1 MKLSWNGASVF
12 MDCLAGLGV
21 GYRRGKHLAVPRTW
35 KRYGTLHHRLD
46 ITISHG
52 LAPASRLA
60 GMPVSIQRLGA
71 ASGVAPLQT
80 IERPFGTGH
89 HPRPFA
95 NLHVEAVRHVRAV
108 RLKDGIDGIHQLP
121 HQRCLLPIEKN
132 FTDRHTSIT
141 AKIRIVKNEMYGLIK
156 MVVLNACREIMVHPG
171 FHLILQIL
179 EFPQISEQLHSHF
192 RIFQARHLNISYPVT
207 RRL

>member
-1 MKLSWNGASVF
+1 MSPACPGHQPAADAKSCPLPTRTPSPASTAQRSPCIAAARPPLRRRLSIRVREGGLKLSWNGALVS
-12 MDCLAGLGV
+12 MDCPAGLGA

-89 HPRPFA
+89 HPRPFG
-95 NLHVEAVRHVRAV
+95 NLYVEAVRHVRAV

-121 HQRCLLPIEKN
+121 HQ
-132 FTDRHTSIT
+132 
-141 AKIRIVKNEMYGLIK
+141 
-156 MVVLNACREIMVHPG
+156 
-171 FHLILQIL
+171 
-179 EFPQISEQLHSHF
+179 
-192 RIFQARHLNISYPVT
+192 
-207 RRL
+207 